1 MENERPRPCGF
12 QNKSANRDP
21 NDAGYG
27 TKRVGDTHELTCMV
41 RGNVHVVDSKTAR
54 HKSTQRIANTHHSD
68 GKPGNLDFTYD
79 KQGCGDPAESDR
91 LADLAYSRDSHTRL
105 HHTICNMPGNIQEH
119 KRREM
124 WRHAYQTGVSKINTQ
139 TLSDK
144 SGQPRKQ
151 DIQRPVVAEVGNDDG
166 PYGLGFE
173 KFEDRGLG
181 IFIRISGWKSAG
193 NLFGFLG
200 TDAWV
205 RSRVLCRDE
214 IPDNVPN
221 STHRAENVK
230 DPLAICRNAIEKSF
244 SMNNDVIIID
254 TAGRLHIDDQMM
266 EEVKS
271 IANEHNPDEIL
282 FVVDGMTG
290 QDAVKSATA
299 FDKMLPLSGVVLT
312 KMDGDTRGGAAV
324 SIMEVTGVP
333 IKFIG
338 NSESLEGIELFDPNR
353 IADRILGFGDI
364 ISLVEKAQKTFD
376 DENIEEMNNRL
387 SAGKFDLNDF
397 NVQLRQLKKMGSMN
411 QILGL
416 MPGMDSKI
424 MKQLTMDDRQLNW
437 TEAIIN
443 SMTLNERKKPENIN
457 GSRRLRISKGSG
469 RSVQEVN
476 ALLKQFYQLKKMMKK
491 MKNYNKF
498 KLPGMADFGKF

>member
-1 MENERPRPCGF
+1 MFGQVKEKF
-12 QNKSANRDP
+12 QTIFKNIRGAGKITDSNIHETVRQIRRTLI
-21 NDAGYG
+21 DADVNFKVVKTFISRIEKKVLG
-27 TKRVGDTHELTCMV
+27 TKVL
-41 RGNVHVVDSKTAR
+41 NS
-54 HKSTQRIANTHHSD
+54 I
-68 GKPGNLDFTYD
+68 KPGEQFIKVIRD
-79 KQGCGDPAESDR
+79 E
-91 LADLAYSRDSHTRL
+91 LADLLGSEKNEL
-105 HHTICNMPGNIQEH
+105 VLN
-119 KRREM
+119 
-124 WRHAYQTGVSKINTQ
+124 
-139 TLSDK
+139 
-144 SGQPRKQ
+144 GQPSSIVLLAGLQGAGKTTTAGKLALMLKNEGRSVLLVAA
-151 DIQRPVVAEVGNDDG
+151 DIHRPAAVSQLMKLGKKIDVAV
-166 PYGLGFE
+166 YS
-173 KFEDRGLG
+173 ED
-181 IFIRISGWKSAG
+181 
-193 NLFGFLG
+193 
-200 TDAWV
+200 
-205 RSRVLCRDE
+205 E
-214 IPDNVPN
+214 
-221 STHRAENVK
+221 K
-230 DPLAICRNAIEKSF
+230 DPLVICRNAIEKSYL
-244 SMNNDVIIID
+244 MNNDVIIID
-254 TAGRLHIDDQMM
+254 TAGRLHIDNQMM
-266 EEVKS
+266 KEVKS
-271 IANEHNPDEIL
+271 IAKEHDPDEIL

-290 QDAVKSATA
+290 QDAVRSATA

-338 NSESLEGIELFDPNR
+338 NSESLGGIELFDPKR

-364 ISLVEKAQKTFD
+364 VSLVEKAQKAFD
-376 DENIEEMNNRL
+376 DDNIEKMNNRL
-387 SAGKFDLNDF
+387 SGGNFDLNDF
-397 NVQLRQLKKMGSMN
+397 NAQLRQLKKMGPIN

-443 SMTLNERKKPENIN
+443 SMTINERKKPENIN

>member
-1 MENERPRPCGF
+1 MFGQVKEKF
-12 QNKSANRDP
+12 QTIFKNIRGVGKITDSNIHETVRQIRRTLI
-21 NDAGYG
+21 DADVNFKVVKTFISRIEKKVLG
-27 TKRVGDTHELTCMV
+27 TKVL
-41 RGNVHVVDSKTAR
+41 NS
-54 HKSTQRIANTHHSD
+54 I
-68 GKPGNLDFTYD
+68 KPGEQFIKIIRD
-79 KQGCGDPAESDR
+79 E
-91 LADLAYSRDSHTRL
+91 LADLLGSEKNEL
-105 HHTICNMPGNIQEH
+105 VLN
-119 KRREM
+119 
-124 WRHAYQTGVSKINTQ
+124 
-139 TLSDK
+139 
-144 SGQPRKQ
+144 GQPSSIVLLAGLQGAGKTTTAGKLALMLKNLGKSVLLVAA
-151 DIQRPVVAEVGNDDG
+151 DVHRPAAVSQLMK
-166 PYGLGFE
+166 LG
-173 KFEDRGLG
+173 KKID
-181 IFIRISGWKSAG
+181 
-193 NLFGFLG
+193 
-200 TDAWV
+200 
-205 RSRVLCRDE
+205 
-214 IPDNVPN
+214 VPVY
-221 STHRAENVK
+221 SENVK
-230 DPLAICRNAIEKSF
+230 DPLEICRNAIEKTF

-290 QDAVKSATA
+290 QDAVRSATA

>member
-1 MENERPRPCGF
+1 MFSQVKEKF
-12 QNKSANRDP
+12 QTIFKNIRGVGKITDSNIHETVRQIRRTLI
-21 NDAGYG
+21 DADVNFKVVKTFISRIEKKVLG
-27 TKRVGDTHELTCMV
+27 TKVL
-41 RGNVHVVDSKTAR
+41 NS
-54 HKSTQRIANTHHSD
+54 I
-68 GKPGNLDFTYD
+68 KPGEQFIKIIRD
-79 KQGCGDPAESDR
+79 E
-91 LADLAYSRDSHTRL
+91 LADLLGSEKNEL
-105 HHTICNMPGNIQEH
+105 VLN
-119 KRREM
+119 
-124 WRHAYQTGVSKINTQ
+124 
-139 TLSDK
+139 
-144 SGQPRKQ
+144 GQPSSIVLLAGLQGAGKTTTAGKLALMLKNLGKSVLLVAA
-151 DIQRPVVAEVGNDDG
+151 DVHRPAAVSQLMK
-166 PYGLGFE
+166 LG
-173 KFEDRGLG
+173 KKID
-181 IFIRISGWKSAG
+181 
-193 NLFGFLG
+193 
-200 TDAWV
+200 
-205 RSRVLCRDE
+205 
-214 IPDNVPN
+214 VPVYSN
-221 STHRAENVK
+221 NVK

-244 SMNNDVIIID
+244 SMNYDVIIID
-254 TAGRLHIDDQMM
+254 TAGRLHVDDQMM
-266 EEVKS
+266 VEVKS
-271 IANEHNPDEIL
+271 IAKEHDPDEIL

-290 QDAVKSATA
+290 QDAVRSATA

-387 SAGKFDLNDF
+387 NAGKFDLNDF